1 MATSTPDSMD
11 YIVLEILFKDYCV
24 WRMHLHMIG
33 IYIYAFCFS
42 SVSMSGGVLV
52 FVFVFV
58 VRVVGL

>member
-42 SVSMSGGVLV
+42 SVSMSGCVLV
-52 FVFVFV
+52 FFVFV